1 VVEFEE
7 VVGCLVITTDD
18 YGEDRSVAFSGVVF
32 VEVAEMAI
40 LARYGHAIEI
50 TLIADSLGV
59 THIVNIENARTTKRM
74 LTWKSP
80 QMMRISISK
89 ILFPCVWHFTARSA

>member
-7 VVGCLVITTDD
+7 VVRRLMITTDD
-18 YGEDRSVAFSGVVF
+18 YGEDRSTASSRVVF
-32 VEVAEMAI
+32 VEVAEMTV

-50 TLIADSLGV
+50 TLIADSLEV
-59 THIVNIENARTTKRM
+59 THMVNIENARTTKRM

-80 QMMRISISK
+80 QMRSRSRSET
-89 ILFPCVWHFTARSA
+89 LFPCV